1 MDSVALKE
9 KGNEEFKKENFRGAI
24 EIYTQ
29 AIVIIIK
36 QVSND
41 PNILYSNRAQCFRKL
56 GMWKEC
62 YEDSLVAIEMN
73 EMNIKAQMLCGQAL
87 LELGKTEKSLV
98 MIENGLKRLTRAYSL
113 CSSQNKRSFEKDIL
127 TYLNRGKKLMWY
139 KKREIEDIEK
149 KELVSIVENLEANNR
164 NSLETQKQAN
174 LELLKT
180 ILFEKEPE
188 RAIPE
193 FMADPITK
201 KIMKD
206 PVIIPSGNSYE
217 RETLESFMKINGC
230 IDPTNR

>member
-1 MDSVALKE
+1 MHNLLSYHPSDNDRQATKTTWRPRPLPTSVDF
-9 KGNEEFKKENFRGAI
+9 GR
-24 EIYTQ
+24 
-29 AIVIIIK
+29 IV
-36 QVSND
+36 
-41 PNILYSNRAQCFRKL
+41 
-56 GMWKEC
+56 
-62 YEDSLVAIEMN
+62 
-73 EMNIKAQMLCGQAL
+73 
-87 LELGKTEKSLV
+87 
-98 MIENGLKRLTRAYSL
+98 
-113 CSSQNKRSFEKDIL
+113 
-127 TYLNRGKKLMWY
+127 
-139 KKREIEDIEK
+139 
-149 KELVSIVENLEANNR
+149 VENLEANNR
-164 NSLETQKQAN
+164 SSLETQKQAN